1 MIVKTYTW
9 ETPNFGDAATYG
21 THMHYQDRE
30 VYQREYFE
38 PRNFSISVEI
48 LSQRE
53 GGASALV
60 KFSVDGILDRT
71 RADFEH
77 DLAFCLNLLQE
88 NAGVCSVYASTATR
102 EEFIGTVAL
111 DWEIFPPGTAAEVI
125 AALTKGRP
133 VRSGRAGVVEDRIK
147 LLASL
152 KPTAF
157 LRGTGSFSSYV
168 GAQFANDLVVFENVT
183 YGNALYVLNDQWVDV
198 SRRSRLDLLKGT
210 TRNFDRFLHTD
221 GWQDRFNE
229 HMRLELKK
237 RMRGRR

>member
-1 MIVKTYTW
+1 
-9 ETPNFGDAATYG
+9 
-21 THMHYQDRE
+21 MHYQDRE

-38 PRNFSISVEI
+38 PRNFSISVEV

-53 GGASALV
+53 SGTSALV
-60 KFSVDGILDRT
+60 KFSIDGILDRT
-71 RADFEH
+71 RADFAQ

-88 NAGVCSVYASTATR
+88 NAGVYSVYASTATR

-125 AALTKGRP
+125 AALTKDRP
-133 VRSGRAGVVEDRIK
+133 VRSGGAGVVEDRIK

-183 YGNALYVLNDQWVDV
+183 YGNALYVLYDQ
-198 SRRSRLDLLKGT
+198 
-210 TRNFDRFLHTD
+210 
-221 GWQDRFNE
+221 
-229 HMRLELKK
+229 
-237 RMRGRR
+237 